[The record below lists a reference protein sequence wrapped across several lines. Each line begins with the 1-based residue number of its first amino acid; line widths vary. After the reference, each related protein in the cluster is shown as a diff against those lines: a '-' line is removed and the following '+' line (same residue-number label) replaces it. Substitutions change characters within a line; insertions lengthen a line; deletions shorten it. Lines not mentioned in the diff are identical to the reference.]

1 MTALKQDA
9 YALLD
14 GLTDEMLAIIVRYL
28 RRLEN
33 EMAQEDMNKRRKAF
47 ETLQS
52 MIKPIPEINEKIE
65 LALWREEKFGYA
77 GTD

>member
-52 MIKPIPEINEKIE
+52 MIKPIPEINEKTE